1 MTSLDHTVP
10 ISEYIEKQISPI
22 GEIASMALCMI
33 IFVLIFQSSIRRTN
47 DLRLILRS
55 VVFCYIGAILHLVQ
69 FIIMSAYPDRHTLIY
84 ITRVLYFLSIG
95 SCLFLFS
102 VYIRKPLRIT
112 GKTAFYQ
119 KTITGSVGIA
129 AVAADIIFT
138 ATHIGFYIT
147 DDNSV
152 HYVKGNPFYLFQCF
166 ALVIVLVL
174 LVAKRSHITAKI
186 RWGITGITA
195 IPLILLI
202 VQTLFGNS
210 YWLTFSEF
218 IPILGAIFM
227 FHTGAYDP
235 ETGAAKNDI
244 FLSEVENYISSKKE
258 FTLLCG
264 HIYNFSKWYK
274 SSPEFREAYT
284 KFFKESAQRCVIF
297 RLLNDR
303 IAMLYSTEKEPGI
316 VNDMRSVATSF
327 ADSFRGLAL
336 RYKLTGLESSSVMPD
351 ASSYIDLIEH
361 IESKMPDNTSYR
373 ITSEDFSI
381 FIRRR
386 RILSELEDIS
396 KTGDL
401 NDKRILAYCQPVYNT
416 VKKRYDTAEI
426 LMRMRLDDIGM
437 VFPDEFIPAAESS
450 NLIHPL
456 TLIIINKSCREM
468 RRFLDEGYDITRFS
482 INFSVQDFE
491 IDGSLDEIIGIIRRY
506 DLPFE
511 KIAIELTESKIINS
525 FKLLKPKIQYL
536 NRRGIQ
542 FYLDDF
548 GTGYSKFDRI
558 MELPFQ
564 IIKFDRSLLI
574 EAGKSDRNHYMVN
587 TFAEMFRNLD
597 YDVLFEGI
605 EDEKNEN
612 DCIGMKASYLQGF
625 KYSRPIPLNEI
636 CSFLTAENLDPKQ

>member
-1 MTSLDHTVP
+1 MISVDHLVP
-10 ISEYIEKQISPI
+10 VSEYVETQISPI

-33 IFVLIFQSSIRRTN
+33 IFVLIFQSSIRRTS
-47 DLRLILRS
+47 DLKLILRS
-55 VVFCYIGAILHLVQ
+55 VVFCYIGAMLRLFQ
-69 FIIMSAYPDRHTLIY
+69 FVIMSSYPGSHMLIY
-84 ITRVLYFLSIG
+84 VTRALYFLSIG

-102 VYIRKPLRIT
+102 AYIRTPLRIAD
-112 GKTAFYQ
+112 KTAFYQ
-119 KTITGSVGIA
+119 KTLTGTVGII
-129 AVAADIIFT
+129 AVAADIIFSVLHT
-138 ATHIGFYIT
+138 GFYIT
-147 DDNSV
+147 DDNYI
-152 HYVKGNPFYLFQCF
+152 HYTSWNPFYIFQCL
-166 ALVIVLVL
+166 ALLIIMVL
-174 LVAKRSHITAKI
+174 LNARRSLITAKI
-186 RWGITGITA
+186 RWGIAGIT
-195 IPLILLI
+195 IVPLILLV
-202 VQTLFGNS
+202 VQTLFGHA
-210 YWLTFSEF
+210 YWITFSEF

-244 FLSEVENYISSKKE
+244 FLSEVENYILSKKG
-258 FTLLCG
+258 FALLCG

-274 SSPEFREAYT
+274 TSPEFCEAYT
-284 KFFKESAQRCVIF
+284 RFFKESAHRCVIF
-297 RLLNDR
+297 RLMNDR
-303 IAMLYSTEKEPGI
+303 IVMLYSTEKDPGI
-316 VNDMRSVATSF
+316 VNEMRTVASSF
-327 ADSFRGLAL
+327 TDSFHGLPL
-336 RYKLTGLESSSVMPD
+336 RYKLIGLESSPVMPD
-351 ASSYIDLIEH
+351 AESYIDLIKH
-361 IESKMPDNTSYR
+361 TESKMPDNTSFR

-381 FIRRR
+381 FIRSR

-396 KTGDL
+396 KNGDL
-401 NDKRILAYCQPVYNT
+401 DDKRILAYCQPVYNT

-426 LMRMRLDDIGM
+426 LMRMHLDDIGM

-491 IDGSLDEIIGIIRRY
+491 IDGSLDEIIGIIRKY

-511 KIAIELTESKIINS
+511 KIAIELTESKIISS

-548 GTGYSKFDRI
+548 GTGYSNFDRI

-636 CSFLTAENLDPKQ
+636 CSFLTVENLDVKQ